1 MPDRTAAHWQ
11 RIYGERRSDELSW
24 TEAAPTA
31 SLALIDE
38 AGLLLDAAI
47 LDVGGGMSKLASEL
61 LRRGHGDVT
70 VADISAEALARAK
83 TDLGEAAS
91 RVSWVEAD
99 VRSHDFGRRF
109 DLWHDRAVFH
119 FMVEPADRD
128 GYLATLGRTLQP
140 GGHVV
145 LATFGPE
152 GPTEC
157 SGLPV
162 QRYDAESI
170 SQTFGAG
177 YELVS
182 TRLVEHLTPRGRRQ
196 QFLYAHMRNM

>member
-1 MPDRTAAHWQ
+1 M
-11 RIYGERRSDELSW
+11 
-24 TEAAPTA
+24 
-31 SLALIDE
+31 ALIDE
-38 AGLLLDAAI
+38 AGLSPDAAI

-61 LRRGHGDVT
+61 LRRGYDDVT
-70 VADISAEALARAK
+70 VADISGEALRRAK
-83 TDLGEAAS
+83 ADLGKAAN

-119 FMVEPADRD
+119 FMVEPADRQ
-128 GYLATLGRTLQP
+128 GYLASLDRSLNP
-140 GGHVV
+140 GCDLI

-162 QRYDAESI
+162 RRYDAESLQATLGANFELI
-170 SQTFGAG
+170 SSRLIEHRTPAG
-177 YELVS
+177 
-182 TRLVEHLTPRGRRQ
+182 RAQ
-196 QFLYAHMRNM
+196 QFLYAHLRREG